1 LDDDWLKCEPKKYD
15 DNRRDRAPES
25 YMVPVVKRK
34 RVEALTR
41 LKFLSTALPQVKT
54 TEDNQ
59 SKSCD

>member
-1 LDDDWLKCEPKKYD
+1 
-15 DNRRDRAPES
+15 
-25 YMVPVVKRK
+25 MVPVVKRK